1 MSEEDNIDIIFSKN
15 ELQNLKTFIDNKK
28 YINSMNFY
36 LMYMFH
42 LCQGASVLCTTLSTT
57 FGHSLLW
64 IGVALSIGAS
74 IINSIEKVNS
84 AYLTKIN
91 KDVIKIKQHK
101 YIIESDINIDIE
113 NKRRQSAISML
124 NSNQDEIPE
133 QK

>member
-1 MSEEDNIDIIFSKN
+1 MSEDDNIDIIFSRN

-28 YINSMNFY
+28 YINRLNFY
-36 LMYMFH
+36 LLYLFH

-74 IINSIEKVNS
+74 IINSIEKVNA
-84 AYLTKIN
+84 AYLLKIN
-91 KDVIKIKQHK
+91 KDVMKIKQHK

-113 NKRRQSAISML
+113 NKRRASAISSL
-124 NSNQDEIPE
+124 NDE
-133 QK
+133 QKN